1 MVQMYNGMK
10 LLINHMKNSCL
21 AIGLI
26 VLAMTA
32 NAKTWIVRSAGPLQ
46 SLQEAIDLATPGD
59 TITVE
64 RGVYR
69 QPTII
74 VNKPLYIKGLGYPVL
89 DGQKKYEI
97 MIIKSNQV
105 VVEGFAIQHSGYS
118 GYNDIAAIRIINS
131 RYVTIRKNRLYDT
144 FFGIYCQHATSCTI
158 SDNDLRSNAVN
169 EITSANGIHCWKSD
183 SMVITNNT
191 IKGHRD
197 GIYFEFVTHSLI
209 KNNIST
215 GNVRYG
221 LHFMFSNDDAYI
233 GNLFKDNGAGVAVMF
248 SKGVNMQQ
256 NTFQE
261 NWGAAAYG
269 ILLKEIS
276 DSRIE
281 HNRFIRNTTGIYME
295 GTNRIMIAQNVFDNN
310 GWALKIQASCSDNT
324 VTTNNFQGNSFDVA
338 TNGSL
343 VLNSFNSNYW
353 DKYEG
358 YDLNRDGVGDV
369 PYRPV
374 SLYAMIAERN
384 PVTMM
389 LFRSF
394 ITTLLDKTEKTI
406 PGFIP
411 ENLKDNQPRMKAI
424 KNISS

>member
-1 MVQMYNGMK
+1 MQ
-10 LLINHMKNSCL
+10 LLNSHMRKFSL
-21 AIGLI
+21 AISLI
-26 VLAMTA
+26 VLAMTTY
-32 NAKTWIVRSAGPLQ
+32 AKTWIVRPAGPLQ
-46 SLQEAIDLATPGD
+46 SLQEAIDNAMPGD
-59 TITVE
+59 TLLVE
-64 RGVYR
+64 HGVYR

-74 VNKPLYIKGLGYPVL
+74 VNKQLYIKGIGYPVL

-97 MIIKSNQV
+97 MVIKSSRV

-118 GYNDIAAIRIINS
+118 GYNDIAAIRILNS
-131 RYVTIRKNRLYDT
+131 RQVIIRNNKLDDT
-144 FFGIYCQHATSCTI
+144 FFGIYSQHAVNCTI
-158 SDNDLRSNAVN
+158 SGNTLHSNAVN

-183 SMVITNNT
+183 SMQILNNT
-191 IKGHRD
+191 ITGHRD
-197 GIYFEFVTHSLI
+197 GIYFEFVTNSFI

-221 LHFMFSNDDAYI
+221 LHFMFSNDDTYT
-233 GNLFKDNGAGVAVMF
+233 GNQFRNNGAGVAVMF
-248 SKGVNMQQ
+248 SKGVTMLQ
-256 NTFQE
+256 NLFSE
-261 NWGAAAYG
+261 NWGGAAYG

-281 HNRFIRNTTGIYME
+281 HNQFKRNTTGIYME
-295 GTNRIMIAQNVFDNN
+295 GTNRIRIAQNVFDNN
-310 GWALKIQASCSDNT
+310 GWALKVQASCNDNT
-324 VTTNNFQGNSFDVA
+324 ITQNNFLGNSFDVA
-338 TNGSL
+338 TNGTL
-343 VLNSFNSNYW
+343 VLNTFNSNYW

-358 YDLNRDGVGDV
+358 YDLNHDGVGDV

-394 ITTLLDKTEKTI
+394 ITGLLDKAEKTI

-411 ENLKDNQPRMKAI
+411 ENLKDDQPRMKAF
-424 KNISS
+424 KNLSL

>member
-1 MVQMYNGMK
+1 
-10 LLINHMKNSCL
+10 MKNLCL
-21 AIGLI
+21 VISLI
-26 VLAMTA
+26 VFTITA
-32 NAKTWIVRSAGPLQ
+32 NAKIWIVRPAGPLKMV
-46 SLQEAIDLATPGD
+46 QEAINNAMPGD
-59 TITVE
+59 TIMVE

-74 VNKPLYIKGLGYPVL
+74 VNKPLYLKGVGYPVL

-97 MIIKSNQV
+97 MIIKSDRV
-105 VVEGFAIQHSGYS
+105 VVEGFAVRHSGYS

-131 RYVTIRKNRLYDT
+131 RYVTIRNNKLDDT
-144 FFGIYCQHATSCTI
+144 FFGIYCQHAISCTI
-158 SDNDLRSNAVN
+158 SNNELRSNAVN

-183 SMVITNNT
+183 SMLITNNT
-191 IKGHRD
+191 ITGHRD
-197 GIYFEFVTHSLI
+197 GIYFEFVTHSI
-209 KNNIST
+209 IRNNTST

-221 LHFMFSNDDAYI
+221 LHFMFSNDDAYVA
-233 GNLFKDNGAGVAVMF
+233 NLFKNNGAGVAVMF
-248 SKGVNMQQ
+248 SKGVTMLQ
-256 NTFQE
+256 NTFAE

-276 DSRIE
+276 DSQIE
-281 HNRFIRNTTGIYME
+281 HNRFVRNTTGIYME
-295 GTNRIMIAQNVFDNN
+295 GTNRIRVAQNVFDNN
-310 GWALKIQASCSDNT
+310 GWALKIQASCNDNT
-324 VTTNNFQGNSFDVA
+324 VTRNNFLGNSFDVA

-343 VLNSFNSNYW
+343 VLNSFNNNYW

-358 YDLNRDGVGDV
+358 YDLNHDGVGDV

-394 ITTLLDKTEKTI
+394 ITGLLDKAEKTI

-411 ENLKDNQPRMKAI
+411 ENLKDDQPRMKAF
-424 KNISS
+424 K